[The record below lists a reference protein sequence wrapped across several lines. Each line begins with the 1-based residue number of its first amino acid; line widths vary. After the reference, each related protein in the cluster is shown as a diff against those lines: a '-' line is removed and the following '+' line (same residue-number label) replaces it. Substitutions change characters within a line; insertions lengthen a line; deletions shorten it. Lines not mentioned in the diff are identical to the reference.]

1 MIDGGSVTIYVSDM
15 ERAVRFYAETLGLR
29 VAHRGGP
36 GFTAIDA
43 GRGLEIGLHATH
55 PGGPRPGQV
64 GGTQLGFNV
73 ARPIEEVVDELRRR
87 GVAVDGP
94 RPGGGPIMLA
104 FFADPDGNPLHLV
117 EERRS

>member
-15 ERAVRFYAETLGLR
+15 ERAVRFYTETL
-29 VAHRGGP
+29 
-36 GFTAIDA
+36 
-43 GRGLEIGLHATH
+43 GLHATH

-73 ARPIEEVVDELRRR
+73 ARPIEEVVGELRRH
-87 GVAVDGP
+87 GVEVDGP

>member
-73 ARPIEEVVDELRRR
+73 ARR